1 MALVQFIVLALL
13 VESVWE
19 TAKMVWQEGKFNWER
34 LGVIILGVGV
44 CVLASADLFEAI
56 GINLS
61 VAYVGAVLT
70 GIIASRGANFVHDL
84 VEKLVSSKGE

>member
-34 LGVIILGVGV
+34 LGVLVLGVAV
-44 CVLASADLFEAI
+44 CVLASADLFTAI
-56 GINLS
+56 GIELA
-61 VAYVGAVLT
+61 VPYVGAVLT
-70 GIIASRGANFVHDL
+70 GILSSRGANFLHDL
-84 VEKLVSSKGE
+84 VEKLITIKGD

>member
-19 TAKMVWQEGKFNWER
+19 TAKMAWQEGKFNWER
-34 LGVIILGVGV
+34 LGVMVLGVGV
-44 CVLASADLFEAI
+44 CVLASADLFQAI

-61 VAYVGAVLT
+61 VAYVGAVFT
-70 GIIASRGANFVHDL
+70 GILASRGANFLHDL
-84 VEKLVSSKGE
+84 VKKLIAAKGE